1 MARNNLDGTGWL
13 VEQRDSTV
21 VKRFV
26 QSSAIE
32 ANFRRITMTANTV
45 RIPRIEDMDIDIVP
59 KGGAYGEDTSSADT
73 IALSASK
80 FGKALRIAEE
90 DVDDDKLADFIG
102 EKRASAAS
110 SFAKKLDNAGLG
122 VTAAS
127 AGPGTT
133 TPFTSLYRTLAT
145 ADSSTGY
152 TASAN
157 LASGA
162 TFGYAQL
169 VSLLGTVEASDYFDE
184 TAVRFIAHP
193 AFRNVLRNVM
203 DGNGRPLF
211 LDSVINGNAVNTV
224 LGVPITFTN
233 GAKTSAVATTNV
245 TGAGGAKGAAG
256 NPLFFAVNTQHA
268 VVGIRS
274 GLESVVIPGRDG
286 TAALTDED
294 ILKVR
299 ARRAVGYTIP
309 GAHAGFELTSA

>member
-13 VEQRDSTV
+13 VEQRDSNV

-26 QSSAIE
+26 QTSAIE
-32 ANFRRITMTANTV
+32 ATFRRINMTSNSV
-45 RIPRIEDMDIDIVP
+45 EIPRIEDMDIDIVA
-59 KGGAYGEDTSSADT
+59 KGAAYGEDTSSADT
-73 IALSASK
+73 ITIAASK

-90 DVDDDKLADFIG
+90 DVDDDKLADFLG
-102 EKRASAAS
+102 EKRLSATS

-122 VTAAS
+122 TTAAS
-127 AGPGTT
+127 GGSGSTV
-133 TPFTSLYRTLAT
+133 PFTSLYRALST
-145 ADSSTGY
+145 ADATTGY
-152 TASAN
+152 AANAN
-157 LASGA
+157 LDSGA

-169 VSLLGTVEASDYFDE
+169 LDLLGTVESSDYFDE
-184 TAVRFIAHP
+184 SAVRFIAHP
-193 AFRNVLRNVM
+193 SFRNVLRGVV
-203 DGNGRPLF
+203 DGNQRPLF
-211 LDSVINGNAVNTV
+211 LTDVVNGNAVNTI
-224 LGVPITFTN
+224 LGVPITWTN
-233 GAKTSAVATTNV
+233 GAKTSAVATTNP

-286 TAALTDED
+286 LAGLTDED